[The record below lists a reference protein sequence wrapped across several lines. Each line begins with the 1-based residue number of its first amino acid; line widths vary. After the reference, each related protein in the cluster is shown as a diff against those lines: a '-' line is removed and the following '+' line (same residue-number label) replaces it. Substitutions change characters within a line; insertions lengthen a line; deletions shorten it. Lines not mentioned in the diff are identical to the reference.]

1 MFTEA
6 GHHARIY
13 DLHHA
18 CAAYAVMAD
27 KSFMHV
33 RLLSLLTDMGMSRAQ
48 GVHSDACAKFRQ
60 IEQ

>member
-13 DLHHA
+13 DLHHP
-18 CAAYAVMAD
+18 VMAD

-33 RLLSLLTDMGMSRAQ
+33 RLLFLLTDMGMIMSRAQ

-60 IEQ
+60 IKQ

>member
-18 CAAYAVMAD
+18 VMAD

-33 RLLSLLTDMGMSRAQ
+33 RLLFLLTDMGMSRAQ